1 MADRYSDLVLEIHA
15 AASDPAAWTSV
26 VEKIRVALHARGA
39 MLHTPQVSFLEDY
52 WCFHSQFETSQIE
65 SYARDWMAHDA
76 WAEGARQRGLYSPE
90 RIISVDDALI
100 ERRSF
105 RKTAFFQEYLR
116 PNDVDRMVTVNL
128 HRSRNQ
134 HRVTHV
140 QLSVFR
146 GLNKERFSSEDVK
159 PLEQLRPHLLVAT
172 RNHCSLRSLL
182 AFNATTEHALD
193 SLAAALFAIDRDGRL
208 VYSNRPG
215 DEVLKDGAWLSAA
228 GNKLSHGTNLRHVAS
243 CASAIRDLIEGIG
256 RTLILEHASTGRQ
269 RILLTTPLGRAA
281 ALTVPVPPSAAGLVW
296 LLPDGTET
304 TVIERI
310 AKLFELTPAE
320 SRLLEHLACD
330 NDLKTAAEILGISIH
345 TARNEIKGILRKTG
359 RRSQA
364 QLLALLNRLAGILA
378 R

>member
-1 MADRYSDLVLEIHA
+1 MLRSRRHITRTRPTKENQKKRLPSAAALQMADRYSDLVLEIHA

-39 MLHTPQVSFLEDY
+39 MLHTPQVSFLEGY

-159 PLEQLRPHLLVAT
+159 PLEQLRPISSS
-172 RNHCSLRSLL
+172 RR
-182 AFNATTEHALD
+182 ATTARCAR
-193 SLAAALFAIDRDGRL
+193 SSRSMQPPSMR
-208 VYSNRPG
+208 ST
-215 DEVLKDGAWLSAA
+215 AWLPRS
-228 GNKLSHGTNLRHVAS
+228 SQS
-243 CASAIRDLIEGIG
+243 
-256 RTLILEHASTGRQ
+256 
-269 RILLTTPLGRAA
+269 
-281 ALTVPVPPSAAGLVW
+281 
-296 LLPDGTET
+296 TET
-304 TVIERI
+304 DDWFIRI
-310 AKLFELTPAE
+310 GPATK
-320 SRLLEHLACD
+320 C
-330 NDLKTAAEILGISIH
+330 
-345 TARNEIKGILRKTG
+345 
-359 RRSQA
+359 
-364 QLLALLNRLAGILA
+364 
-378 R
+378 